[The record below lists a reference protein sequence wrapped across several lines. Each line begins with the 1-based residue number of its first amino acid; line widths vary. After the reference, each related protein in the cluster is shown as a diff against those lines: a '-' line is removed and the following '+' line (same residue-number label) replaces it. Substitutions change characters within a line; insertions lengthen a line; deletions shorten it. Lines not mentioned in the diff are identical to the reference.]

1 MTPPG
6 NGLLYRD
13 ITFNAIDNTLMTI
26 KEINADRPN
35 SKCKL
40 LLKATGGEIYQD
52 ISPDRAGWHL
62 LNFNA
67 RIIIPGQKWNGNT
80 GSNEYL
86 FVLMGGNFEA
96 ITSAGS
102 WKTVN
107 GRRNPFRGL
116 PHALYLPPQTDYE
129 IIPVGGPVDIACG
142 WSPSDKRFPA
152 SFITPA
158 DVVRMGVEL
167 RGGDNASRQIN
178 SILPPGSQCHRLI
191 CVEVYTPSGNWSSF
205 PAHKHD
211 RRKVDPLTGKVTEAD
226 LEEIYFYK
234 TEKPQGFAYQKV
246 YNDDRSL
253 NELLEAHNNDV
264 VLVPEGY
271 HPVVA
276 CHGYNIYYLNFLAG
290 SDQSLANTDDPDH
303 KWIYGTW
310 KGMDPRLPLVTADMN
325 NE

>member
-1 MTPPG
+1 MT
-6 NGLLYRD
+6 L
-13 ITFNAIDNTLMTI
+13 
-26 KEINADRPN
+26 KEINAAKPY
-35 SKCKL
+35 SKCNL
-40 LLKATGGEIYQD
+40 LLEAANEEIYQD
-52 ISPDRAGWHL
+52 ISSDRAGWNL

-67 RIIIPGQKWNGNT
+67 RIIKPGQKWKGST

-96 ITSAGS
+96 ITSAGT

-107 GRRNPFRGL
+107 GRRNPFSGL
-116 PHALYLPPQTDYE
+116 PHALYLPPQTNYE
-129 IIPVGGPVDIACG
+129 IIPVGGPLDIACG
-142 WSPSDKRFPA
+142 WSPSDEIFTA
-152 SFITPA
+152 GFITPA
-158 DVVRMGVEL
+158 DVENMGIEL

-178 SILPPGSQCHRLI
+178 RILPPGSQCHRLV

-211 RRKVDPLTGKVTEAD
+211 RRKADPLTGKLTEAD

-234 TEKPQGFAYQKV
+234 TEKPQGFAYQKI

-253 NELLEAHNNDV
+253 NELAEAHNNDV
-264 VLVPEGY
+264 ILIPEGY

-290 SDQSLANTDDPDH
+290 SDQSLASTDDPDH

-325 NE
+325 DA